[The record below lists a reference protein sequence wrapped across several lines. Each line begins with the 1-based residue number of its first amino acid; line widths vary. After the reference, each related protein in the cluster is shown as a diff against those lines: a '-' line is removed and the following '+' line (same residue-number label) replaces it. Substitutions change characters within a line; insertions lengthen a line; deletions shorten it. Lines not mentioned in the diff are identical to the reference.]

1 MARVSKFERDFRAA
15 FERHAR
21 CPADIDTALEV
32 IRADY
37 RHNEW
42 LLELGHKVG
51 LPGARPRHYRNQRH
65 LKLDI
70 LDTLLGTHGVETL
83 GDGRFEYL
91 NVGDVYTT
99 TLVWYRS
106 SGRFYMR
113 CYGSIVEAYR
123 LK

>member
-1 MARVSKFERDFRAA
+1 MPRTSKFETDLRAA
-15 FERHAR
+15 FERYAR
-21 CPADIDTALEV
+21 SPADIDTALEV

-37 RHNEW
+37 RHNDW
-42 LLELGHKVG
+42 LLEIGHKVG

-70 LDTLLGTHGVETL
+70 LDSLLGTHGVETL
-83 GDGRFEYL
+83 GDGRWEYL
-91 NVGDVYTT
+91 NTGDSYAH

-113 CYGSIVEAYR
+113 CWADIVEAYR